1 MEPHPVIAEHRRRWQ
16 SKPVIREVYN
26 YYYTRIAAACVPGPT
41 LELGGGAGH
50 SRDFIPNLISA
61 NVLPA
66 PWLDVACDA
75 QCMPFRDA
83 SFSNVVLLDVLHHI
97 PRPLLFLSEA
107 ARVLQHGG
115 RLVILDPAITP
126 LSWPFY
132 RFLHHE
138 SVDLNIDPLDQE
150 TATSKDD
157 PFDSN
162 QAIASLL
169 FGRHRLGLEKLVNQF
184 EIVTL
189 RRFSFFAYPL
199 SGGFKAWSLLPVA
212 AIRPLMKIEDMLEPL
227 LGPLMAFRLFVVL
240 ERR

>member
-1 MEPHPVIAEHRRRWQ
+1 M
-16 SKPVIREVYN
+16 IREIYRT
-26 YYYTRIAAACVPGPT
+26 YYERIAAACTPGPT

-50 SRDFIPNLISA
+50 SRDFIPNLTSA
-61 NVLPA
+61 DILPA

-75 QCMPFRDA
+75 QYMPFRDE
-83 SFSNVVLLDVLHHI
+83 SFSNIVLLDVLHHI

-107 ARVLQHGG
+107 ARVLHRGG

-138 SVDLNIDPLDQE
+138 PVDLSVDPLSED
-150 TATSKDD
+150 TAASEDD

-162 QAIASLL
+162 QAFASLL
-169 FGRHRLGLEKLVNQF
+169 FGRHRRRFEQSVNLF
-184 EIVTL
+184 DIVTL
-189 RRFSFFAYPL
+189 RRFSFIAYPL

-212 AIRPLMKIEDMLEPL
+212 AIKPIMKLEDLLEPV
-227 LGPLMAFRLFVVL
+227 LGPLMAFRLFAVL